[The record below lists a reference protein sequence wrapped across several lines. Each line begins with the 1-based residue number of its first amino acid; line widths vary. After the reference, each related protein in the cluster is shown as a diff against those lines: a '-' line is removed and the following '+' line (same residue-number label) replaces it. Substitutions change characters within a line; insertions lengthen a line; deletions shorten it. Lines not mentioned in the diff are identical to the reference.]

1 MDQQMGQLQAKSRR
15 GVMFFGAM
23 LFGGMLL
30 TGCAPQ
36 QNSPASSDSG
46 QANG

>member
-1 MDQQMGQLQAKSRR
+1 MDQQMWQLQAKSRR

-30 TGCAPQ
+30 TGCAP
-36 QNSPASSDSG
+36 
-46 QANG
+46 